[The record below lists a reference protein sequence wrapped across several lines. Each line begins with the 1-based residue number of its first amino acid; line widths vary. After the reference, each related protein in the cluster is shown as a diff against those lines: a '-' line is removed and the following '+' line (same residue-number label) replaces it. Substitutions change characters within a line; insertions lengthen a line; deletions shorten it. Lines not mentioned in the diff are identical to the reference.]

1 MPATFILFIVA
12 VMVTALAAAA
22 WLTESKKFKKHEAS
36 KPQQEDDAYGRP
48 RAEPYKDF
56 RASFRAALMVASG
69 LTLLLFIL
77 SSLTVVG
84 TRRIGVVTEFGRPVD
99 ALSNGIHIK
108 IPWQRVTELDGAIQ
122 TDSFTGNAEGDEDPC
137 TDIRI
142 GNESTACVDNTI
154 RWRIVESEAD
164 QLFRDYRGMD
174 NIRDS
179 LVTRELNAALNQVLG
194 GFNPLDAVSDDGA
207 GASANLDEFAVEV
220 ADVMRE
226 RVEGRIEILN
236 VTIPL
241 IRYDRGTQE
250 RLNAY
255 QAEIA
260 NTRIATQRSETAEAQ
275 ARANEALAESVSN
288 DPNVL
293 VSRCLDTLADM
304 AEAGQTVPAG
314 FSCWP
319 GSQSALVVPTASA
332 PSN

>member
-1 MPATFILFIVA
+1 MPIPWMFLFALTFSVVAAITFIGSRFA
-12 VMVTALAAAA
+12 T
-22 WLTESKKFKKHEAS
+22 TESGKRS
-36 KPQQEDDAYGRP
+36 TVLTSLVLLGIG
-48 RAEPYKDF
+48 
-56 RASFRAALMVASG
+56 G
-69 LTLLLFIL
+69 LFLVF
-77 SSLTVVG
+77 SCLTVVG

-99 ALSNGIHIK
+99 SLSNGIHFK
-108 IPWQRVTELDGAIQ
+108 MPWQKVAELDGAIQ
-122 TDSFTGNAEGDEDPC
+122 TDSFTGDAEDDKDRC

-154 RWRIVESEAD
+154 RWRIVEAEGD
-164 QLFRDYRGMD
+164 QLYRDYRGMD
-174 NIRDS
+174 NVRDS

-194 GFNPLDAVSDDGA
+194 DFNPLDAVSDDGA
-207 GASANLDEFAVEV
+207 GANANLEEFAVEV
-220 ADVMRE
+220 AEAMRE

-241 IRYDRGTQE
+241 IRYDGGTQK
-250 RLNAY
+250 RLNDY

-260 NTRIATQRSETAEAQ
+260 NTRIAEQRSETAAAQ

-304 AEAGQTVPAG
+304 VQAGQAVPAG

-319 GSQSALVVPTASA
+319 GSQSALVVPSASSA
-332 PSN
+332 PAGN